1 MKTEGLNKIHQ
12 VDVALIQLEK
22 ACELFFRKD
31 YISSLTL
38 AGAAEEILGN
48 ISEKESKKF
57 LNRKKNDRG
66 ISAFN
71 MQAELFENLMGQDYS
86 TFKQKRNQTRNELK
100 HLKDNYTVDISE
112 LELKVKQI
120 IGDAVTN
127 YKLISGELPKLSQI
141 KRFCKKVGIS

>member
-1 MKTEGLNKIHQ
+1 MECKKPNNIHQ
-12 VDVALIQLEK
+12 LDVALIQLEK
-22 ACELFFRKD
+22 ASELFFRKD

-38 AGAAEEILGN
+38 AGAAEEILAG
-48 ISEKESKKF
+48 ISEKESKRF
-57 LNRKKNDRG
+57 LDRKTKDRG
-66 ISAFN
+66 ISALN

-86 TFKQKRNQTRNELK
+86 TFKQKRNRTRNELK

-112 LELKVKQI
+112 IELKVKQI

-141 KRFCKKVGIS
+141 KRFCKKVGVS